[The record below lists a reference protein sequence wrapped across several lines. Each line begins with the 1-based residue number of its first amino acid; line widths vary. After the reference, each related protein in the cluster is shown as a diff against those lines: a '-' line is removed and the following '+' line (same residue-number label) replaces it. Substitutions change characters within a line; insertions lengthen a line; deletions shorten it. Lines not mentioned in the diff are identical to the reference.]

1 MSDSKFLKFQD
12 IDNDGLIDVCDDDL
26 LTPPAPCK
34 APCVPDPFRLIPD
47 WKTLTIDDPF
57 LNVKICHFQVTKE
70 TPYDRTASP
79 ELIQQNNAQGGALD
93 AEIDRQLEEKFK
105 EFEDEAID
113 SILDIGPEIG
123 PRLNNEETREIV
135 RNALEYKKFDLDPK
149 PGSRLKL
156 LYSIP
161 FDIIF
166 NLRDAPVESDDSDIE
181 DETGP

>member
-105 EFEDEAID
+105 EFEDEAIA
-113 SILDIGPEIG
+113 SILDIGPEGGDGGGELIAYG
-123 PRLNNEETREIV
+123 SPEQVAKSKSSYTAKYLKP
-135 RNALEYKKFDLDPK
+135 LLD
-149 PGSRLKL
+149 
-156 LYSIP
+156 
-161 FDIIF
+161 
-166 NLRDAPVESDDSDIE
+166 
-181 DETGP
+181 